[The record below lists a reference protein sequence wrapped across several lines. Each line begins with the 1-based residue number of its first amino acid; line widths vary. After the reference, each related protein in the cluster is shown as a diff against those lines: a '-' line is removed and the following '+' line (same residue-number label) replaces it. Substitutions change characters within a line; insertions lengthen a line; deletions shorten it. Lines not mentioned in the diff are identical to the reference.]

1 MGGRRHIPAL
11 DGLRGL
17 AILLVFIFHYG
28 GGSSSSNP
36 VLHAIGVVRVAL
48 WVGVPLFFV
57 LSGFLITGIL
67 WTSYDSPH
75 WWRGF
80 YIRRALR
87 IFPLYYLSLGIIV
100 LGALFWG
107 DIHLCLARIGIFA
120 GYLQNF
126 PFAATRSELGSPI
139 RADIYWS
146 LAVEEHYYL
155 VWPFLLRIART
166 RRQGQ
171 IFCGV
176 IFVLSLL
183 FRIYGTRVGHEIGFI
198 PSATLSRM
206 GELAIGSWL
215 ALAAQGTA
223 EAWNRVLRW
232 AGPVCLMSLGA
243 FVWIAHWSGGP
254 APVTRSMIIFG
265 IPCAGLFFGGLLCLA
280 LRGGSFVERWAET
293 RWLRWLGGISY
304 GVYIYHAMV
313 RPLAVDW
320 SERLVGHSHN
330 LQLGVQFLIAAA
342 LTLAAAWL
350 SFRYFESPFLRLK
363 NRISA
368 SHYARP
374 PAHAVVD

>member
-1 MGGRRHIPAL
+1 M
-11 DGLRGL
+11 
-17 AILLVFIFHYG
+17 
-28 GGSSSSNP
+28 
-36 VLHAIGVVRVAL
+36 LHAIGVVRVAL

-107 DIHLCLARIGIFA
+107 DIRLCLERIGIFA

-155 VWPFLLRIART
+155 VWPFLLRLART

-171 IFCGV
+171 IFCVV
-176 IFVLSLL
+176 IFLASLL
-183 FRIYGTRVGHEIGFI
+183 FRIYGTRVGHEIAFI

-206 GELAIGSWL
+206 GELAIGAWL
-215 ALAAQGTA
+215 ALAAQGAA
-223 EAWNRVLRW
+223 EAWDRVLRW
-232 AGPVCLMSLGA
+232 AGPVALAAFVC
-243 FVWIAHWSGGP
+243 FVWIAHQSGSP

-265 IPCAGLFFGGLLCLA
+265 IPCAGLFFGGVLCMS

-293 RWLRWLGGISY
+293 RWLRWLGSISY

-350 SFRYFESPFLRLK
+350 SFRYFELPFLRLK